1 MANFVSYADAQQLMT
16 NIGNKLKAMNGAYV
30 IKGNSTFSGLET
42 SLTKAM
48 NGYVYNVTDDFTTT
62 VDFVEGAGKKYP
74 AGTNVVIVNT
84 GTDQSPI
91 MKYDVISSF
100 VDVDAIYAEI
110 EKISDMISVDDFDN
124 TRAYQSGDIVKYEN
138 KLYTFTKSYHMGK
151 WKASDVE
158 SVTVVQKMLINLDTK
173 VDKITGKGLSTN
185 DYTTAEKTKLSEID
199 EHATAVGKNV
209 TGTEYTINGST
220 VTAGNG
226 AEIFNDYIDNKAS
239 GDYSHAEGYF
249 TTASGSYS
257 HAEGNHTTSS
267 GSYSHAEGVYTTA
280 SGNYSHA
287 EGKNTFASGHFS
299 HAEGNHTTAS
309 GVYSHAE
316 GYNTVAS
323 SDSQHAQGRNN
334 IEDKASKYAF
344 IIGNGTDGSNRS
356 NAFAVDWNGLIYINN
371 AQTGVDVSKMKTIWT
386 GTQSEYQQL
395 TSTNEYDFYCI
406 YEEDDAS

>member
-30 IKGNSTFSGLET
+30 IKGNSTFSGLAT

-124 TRAYQSGDIVKYEN
+124 TQAYQTGDIVKYEN
-138 KLYTFTKSYHMGK
+138 KLYAFTKSHSAGN
-151 WKASDVE
+151 WNASDVE

-185 DYTTAEKTKLSEID
+185 DYTTAEKTKLSGID

-220 VTAGNG
+220 VTAGDG
-226 AEIFNDYIDNKAS
+226 AEIFNNYTANK
-239 GDYSHAEGYF
+239 
-249 TTASGSYS
+249 
-257 HAEGNHTTSS
+257 
-267 GSYSHAEGVYTTA
+267 A

-287 EGKNTFASGHFS
+287 EGYGTTASGAMSHAEGVNTTASGDFS
-299 HAEGNHTTAS
+299 HAEGNGTI
-309 GVYSHAE
+309 
-316 GYNTVAS
+316 AS
-323 SDSQHAQGRNN
+323 SDTQHVQGRNN
-334 IEDKASKYAF
+334 IEDATNQYAF
-344 IIGNGTDGSNRS
+344 IIGNGTDDSNRS
-356 NAFAVDWNGLIYINN
+356 NAFAVDWDGLIYINN
-371 AQTGVDVSKMKTIWT
+371 KTGVDVSKMKTIWT

>member
-30 IKGNSTFSGLET
+30 IKGNSTFSGLAT

-74 AGTNVVIVNT
+74 AGTNVVIVNI

-124 TRAYQSGDIVKYEN
+124 TQYYQTGDIVKYEN
-138 KLYTFTKSYHMGK
+138 KLYVFTKSHSAGN
-151 WKASDVE
+151 WNASDVE

-185 DYTTAEKTKLSEID
+185 DYTTYEKTKLSEID

-209 TGTEYTINGST
+209 TGTKYRINGST

-226 AEIFNDYIDNKAS
+226 AEIFNNYDGNIAS
-239 GDYSHAEGYF
+239 GLYSHAEGF
-249 TTASGSYS
+249 GTTASGYYS
-257 HAEGNHTTSS
+257 HAEGQNT
-267 GSYSHAEGVYTTA
+267 VA
-280 SGNYSHA
+280 S
-287 EGKNTFASGHFS
+287 E
-299 HAEGNHTTAS
+299 
-309 GVYSHAE
+309 VYSHAE
-316 GYNTVAS
+316 GRSTIASGQFSHAEGQNTVAS
-323 SDSQHAQGRNN
+323 SDSQHVQGRNN
-334 IEDKASKYAF
+334 IEDKFNKYAF
-344 IIGNGTDGSNRS
+344 IIGNGTDTSNRS
-356 NAFAVDWNGLIYINN
+356 NAFAVDWDGLIYINN
-371 AQTGVDVSKMKTIWT
+371 AQIGVDVSKMKTIWT

-395 TSTNEYDFYCI
+395 TSTDEYDFYCI
-406 YEEDDAS
+406 YEEDDV

>member
-1 MANFVSYADAQQLMT
+1 MLIMANFVSYADAQQLMT

-30 IKGNSTFSGLET
+30 IKGNSTFSGLAT

-74 AGTNVVIVNT
+74 AGTNVVIVNI

-124 TRAYQSGDIVKYEN
+124 TRAYQAGDIVKYEN
-138 KLYTFTKSYHMGK
+138 KLYAFTKSHSAGN
-151 WKASDVE
+151 WNASDVE
-158 SVTVVQKMLINLDTK
+158 SVTVASILVQKILSVLDTK
-173 VDKITGKGLSTN
+173 VDKITGKGLSTA
-185 DYTTAEKTKLSEID
+185 DYTTAEKIKLSGIEKN
-199 EHATAVGKNV
+199 ATAVGKN
-209 TGTEYTINGST
+209 

-226 AEIFNDYIDNKAS
+226 AEIFNNYDPKY
-239 GDYSHAEGYF
+239 
-249 TTASGSYS
+249 
-257 HAEGNHTTSS
+257 GN
-267 GSYSHAEGVYTTA
+267 TA

-287 EGKNTFASGHFS
+287 EGYGTTASGSHS
-299 HAEGNHTTAS
+299 HAEGIGARASGGSSHAEGSITTAS
-309 GVYSHAE
+309 GDYSHAE

-323 SDSQHAQGRNN
+323 SDSQHVQGRNN
-334 IEDKASKYAF
+334 IKDEAGQYAF
-344 IIGNGTDGSNRS
+344 IIGNGTDSSNRS
-356 NAFAVDWNGLIYINN
+356 NAFAIDWDGLIYVNN